1 MSGLSV
7 VTTTFCF
14 NHLKSNMRQEILSNL
29 DNPRELEKIYRENKT
44 TFRKEF
50 NLVYPEI
57 REKETAQF
65 WNERLNFENEEI
77 SWGSKSELTVVIIA
91 SLIAALI
98 AKIPEFASIN
108 YDIFYPRNIGLIFL
122 PMLAAYFAW
131 KQKIRTKR
139 LVIAAAAIL
148 ISAIYINILPDN
160 DNSDTLI
167 LAYIHMPL
175 VLWAIL
181 GFTFVGN
188 KLNNFR
194 RRLDFL
200 RYNGDLVVM
209 TAVMLIAGGLLT
221 AITLGLFSLIDISI
235 EEFYSEYIV
244 ICGLAA
250 APIVGTYLVQTNP
263 QLVSKVSPV
272 IAKVFTPLVL
282 VTLVA
287 YLIAIIYTGKDPY
300 NDRDFLLLFNLLLI
314 GVMAIILFSITGTS
328 KSAKG
333 KIGLLLLAALSI
345 VTILINGIALSAI
358 VFRISEWGI
367 TPNRLAVL
375 GSNLLIIVNLV
386 MVAFSLFKAI
396 KNREAIEKVE
406 NSIAFFLPIYSAWA
420 IVVTFV
426 FPLLFNFK

>member
-1 MSGLSV
+1 
-7 VTTTFCF
+7 
-14 NHLKSNMRQEILSNL
+14 MRQEILSNL
-29 DNPRELEKIYRENKT
+29 DNPKQLEKMYRDNKT

-50 NLVYPEI
+50 NLVYPYI
-57 REKETAQF
+57 KEKETAQF
-65 WNERLNFENEEI
+65 WNERLNFEHEEI
-77 SWGSKSELTVVIIA
+77 TWVAKNELTVVIIA

-98 AKIPEFASIN
+98 AKIPEIASI
-108 YDIFYPRNIGLIFL
+108 DSDKFYLRNIGLIFF

-139 LVIAAAAIL
+139 LVIVAASIL
-148 ISAIYINILPDN
+148 ISAIYINLLPDK

-167 LAYIHMPL
+167 LAFIHLPL

-181 GFTFVGN
+181 GFTYVGD
-188 KLNNFR
+188 KLNNYR

-221 AITLGLFSLIDISI
+221 AVTLGLFSLIDISI
-235 EEFYSEYIV
+235 EEFYSEYII

-272 IAKVFTPLVL
+272 IARIFTPLVL
-282 VTLVA
+282 FTLVA

-328 KSAKG
+328 KNADG
-333 KIGLLLLAALSI
+333 KIGLLLLTALSI
-345 VTILINGIALSAI
+345 VTILINGTALSAI

-375 GSNLLIIVNLV
+375 GSNLLILINLMIVTYR
-386 MVAFSLFKAI
+386 LFQALK
-396 KNREAIEKVE
+396 KREAIEKVE
-406 NSIAFFLPIYSAWA
+406 NSIASFLPVYGVWA
-420 IVVTFV
+420 IIVTFT
-426 FPLLFNFK
+426 FPLLFYFK